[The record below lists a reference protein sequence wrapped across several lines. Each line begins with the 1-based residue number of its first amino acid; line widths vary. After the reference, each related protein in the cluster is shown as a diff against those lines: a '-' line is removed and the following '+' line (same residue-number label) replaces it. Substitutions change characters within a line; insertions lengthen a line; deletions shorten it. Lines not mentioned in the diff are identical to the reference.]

1 MKARRAVVP
10 GGEAKA
16 RRATAAAREVKARR
30 EVAVRG
36 VVVPGGEVKVRRAAD
51 AGREVKARREVAAWR
66 AVAAPDEVGEC
77 AGVAVGRREVV
88 GLVAVAGHA
97 SEGEASRAARRV
109 RRLLA
114 TGAVTVLAGVYPA
127 AAAAA
132 EPEARVL
139 GGSETSAAEA
149 PWIVALTD
157 ESDRQFCGGALL
169 SPIKVVTAAHCTI
182 DLSTGKPRPLGG
194 LRAVVGRSDLRTQEG
209 VVSAVDAAWVH
220 PRYQGFASGHDV
232 AVLTLRTPVDYRVL
246 PLVGQ
251 GETAPY
257 QTGTVGR
264 VYGWGRTSESGAQ
277 SSVLRSVEVPV
288 TPDAECGRAYA
299 GFDRSS
305 MFCAG
310 TPEGGRDACG
320 GDSGGPYVVNGRLVG
335 VVSYGVGCGR
345 PEQPGVYTRLAT
357 YAGEI
362 AGA

>member
-1 MKARRAVVP
+1 MVSM
-10 GGEAKA
+10 
-16 RRATAAAREVKARR
+16 
-30 EVAVRG
+30 
-36 VVVPGGEVKVRRAAD
+36 
-51 AGREVKARREVAAWR
+51 
-66 AVAAPDEVGEC
+66 
-77 AGVAVGRREVV
+77 
-88 GLVAVAGHA
+88 AGHA
-97 SEGEASRAARRV
+97 SEGEASRAARKV

-114 TGAVTVLAGVYPA
+114 TGAVTVLAGVYPV

-157 ESDRQFCGGALL
+157 DSDRQFCGGALI
-169 SPIKVVTAAHCTI
+169 SPIKVVTAAHCTV
-182 DLSTGKPRPLGG
+182 DLATGKRRPLGG

-209 VVSAVDAAWVH
+209 VVSGIDAVWVH
-220 PRYQGFASGHDV
+220 PRYEGFASGHDV

-288 TPDAECGRAYA
+288 TAEAECSRAYGGVRPVVDVLRGHARGRA
-299 GFDRSS
+299 
-305 MFCAG
+305 
-310 TPEGGRDACG
+310 GRVRG
-320 GDSGGPYVVNGRLVG
+320 
-335 VVSYGVGCGR
+335 
-345 PEQPGVYTRLAT
+345 
-357 YAGEI
+357 
-362 AGA
+362 

>member
-1 MKARRAVVP
+1 M
-10 GGEAKA
+10 
-16 RRATAAAREVKARR
+16 
-30 EVAVRG
+30 
-36 VVVPGGEVKVRRAAD
+36 
-51 AGREVKARREVAAWR
+51 
-66 AVAAPDEVGEC
+66 
-77 AGVAVGRREVV
+77 
-88 GLVAVAGHA
+88 VAVAGHA

>member
-1 MKARRAVVP
+1 M
-10 GGEAKA
+10 
-16 RRATAAAREVKARR
+16 
-30 EVAVRG
+30 
-36 VVVPGGEVKVRRAAD
+36 
-51 AGREVKARREVAAWR
+51 
-66 AVAAPDEVGEC
+66 
-77 AGVAVGRREVV
+77 
-88 GLVAVAGHA
+88 AGHA
-97 SEGEASRAARRV
+97 SEGEASRAARKV

-114 TGAVTVLAGVYPA
+114 TGAVTVLAGVYPV

-157 ESDRQFCGGALL
+157 DSDRQFCGGALI
-169 SPIKVVTAAHCTI
+169 SPIKVVTAAHCTV
-182 DLSTGKPRPLGG
+182 DLATGKRRPLGG

-209 VVSAVDAAWVH
+209 VVSGIDAVWVH
-220 PRYQGFASGHDV
+220 PRYEGFASGHDV

-288 TPDAECGRAYA
+288 TAEAECSRAYG

-320 GDSGGPYVVNGRLVG
+320 GDSGGPYVVDGRLVG
-335 VVSYGVGCGR
+335 SCRTAWAADGRSSRVSTRGWRPTPATSRERDRAGR
-345 PEQPGVYTRLAT
+345 RAAEA
-357 YAGEI
+357 
-362 AGA
+362 AGAELAGGDAATRVASVGDRGRQLRW